1 MWGGGGIGSI
11 NNYTLLLL
19 SLHLKVSHA
28 VVWNIVGGKQL
39 NMLYPSSLLQTSYS
53 LSACTFAVLSGCIL
67 LKMPVIVQEVGFAC
81 PL

>member
-1 MWGGGGIGSI
+1 MGVGGGGSI
-11 NNYTLLLL
+11 INYTLLLP

-39 NMLYPSSLLQTSYS
+39 KMLYPSSPLQTSYS

-67 LKMPVIVQEVGFAC
+67 LKVPAIAQEVGLAC